1 MKNVSEIMLD
11 ISATYKE
18 IAEAEKREKD
28 LTDLYMAESDLIERV
43 QKHKELTSEIC
54 AAADRVRDLKISVAL
69 LKNNAKLALFAE
81 VMPVALEVLAKY
93 KGKPYGEKTREKIRE
108 EMKTR
113 TGCNFW
119 ISTRYSSEEY
129 HISPVD
135 RYGFDITVGPRYEN
149 GQCKRLLIDNKI
161 QTVEMAELFVCY
173 INKRYFEDIPAA
185 VREIREA
192 YDKARAAQEALE
204 AACSEFNK
212 LSVDGL
218 PHLSSRENIYSRIL
232 V

>member
-81 VMPVALEVLAKY
+81 VVPVALEVLAKY
-93 KGKPYGEKTREKIRE
+93 KGKPYGEKTREKISDE
-108 EMKTR
+108 IKTR
-113 TGCNFW
+113 TGCYFW
-119 ISTRYSSEEY
+119 ICSRYSSEEY

-149 GQCKRLLIDNKI
+149 GQCKRLLVDNKI
-161 QTVEMAELFVCY
+161 QLVTLEDLTAYY
-173 INKRYFEDIPAA
+173 INKQYFEDIPAA
-185 VREIREA
+185 IAEMKE
-192 YDKARAAQEALE
+192 ARARAVALQKETE
-204 AACSEFNK
+204 AACKAFNVYA
-212 LSVDGL
+212 VDGIE
-218 PHLSSRENIYSRIL
+218 HISREKTIYPTII
-232 V
+232 